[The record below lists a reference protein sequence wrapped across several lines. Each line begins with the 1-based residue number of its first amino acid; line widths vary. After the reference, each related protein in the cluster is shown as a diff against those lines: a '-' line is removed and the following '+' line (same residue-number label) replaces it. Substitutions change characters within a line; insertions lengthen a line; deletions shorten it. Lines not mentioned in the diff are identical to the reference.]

1 LSLIDSIICVSNTKE
16 RRLNSH
22 YVIAYDVKNNKRRRK
37 CAKVAYGYALG
48 GQKSA
53 LESLFEK
60 KELPVVLDELLDCI
74 EPKEDRVHVVKVMP
88 RAILLGRA
96 RQLHFDEGTIV
107 V

>member
-1 LSLIDSIICVSNTKE
+1 MATH
-16 RRLNSH
+16 H
-22 YVIAYDVKNNKRRRK
+22 YVIAYDVADNRRRRK

-53 LESLFEK
+53 LESVFDK
-60 KELPVVLDELLDCI
+60 RELPVVSDELLDCI
-74 EPKEDRVHVVKVMP
+74 DPKEDRIHVVKVMP

-96 RQLHFDEGTIV
+96 KQLDFEEGTIV